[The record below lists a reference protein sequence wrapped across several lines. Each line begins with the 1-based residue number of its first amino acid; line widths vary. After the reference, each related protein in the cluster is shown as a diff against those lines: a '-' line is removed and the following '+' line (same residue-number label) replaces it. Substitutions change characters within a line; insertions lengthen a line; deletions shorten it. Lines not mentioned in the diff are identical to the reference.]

1 MSKKKLDLEESQI
14 STETE
19 SSSVRSARRQ
29 AIVIGIIEIVQ
40 FFMAIIY
47 LLLLFLFQF
56 DQQSCVLARVI
67 ISAVLAISWG
77 IILSF
82 DVVQKK
88 KGLAFLHII
97 DIIIWLWL
105 FSFNCSYLTF

>member
-40 FFMAIIY
+40 FFLMLIY
-47 LLLLFLFQF
+47 LLLLFLSPIELPF
-56 DQQSCVLARVI
+56 VLARVI
-67 ISAVLAISWG
+67 ISAVLALSWG
-77 IILSF
+77 
-82 DVVQKK
+82 VC
-88 KGLAFLHII
+88 LAFDLINNRKDLILLHIL
-97 DIIIWLWL
+97 DILLWL
-105 FSFNCSYLTF
+105 FIYSYNCNLLTF